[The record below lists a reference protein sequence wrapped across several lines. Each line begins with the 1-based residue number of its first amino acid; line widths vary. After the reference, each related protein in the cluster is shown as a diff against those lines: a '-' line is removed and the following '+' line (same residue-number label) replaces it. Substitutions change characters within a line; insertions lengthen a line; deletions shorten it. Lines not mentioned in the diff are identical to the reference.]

1 LGTVKSSIKTK
12 RYKQVAPPQQ
22 IPKDFSVL
30 NELPSILLVIGKSR
44 LQRSHML
51 VEKQHENEYAGSSG
65 AACLKNYSLRDLMF
79 VMNATLLRHGMGSCS
94 LTRAAGFVRWR

>member
-1 LGTVKSSIKTK
+1 MATNRLLLRSKYLKTL
-12 RYKQVAPPQQ
+12 VFQ
-22 IPKDFSVL
+22 I
-30 NELPSILLVIGKSR
+30 ELPSVLLVIGKSR

>member
-65 AACLKNYSLRDLMF
+65 AACLKKLCALRDLMF
-79 VMNATLLRHGMGSCS
+79 VMTATFLRPWDGQ
-94 LTRAAGFVRWR
+94 L